1 MMAKSAL
8 WSLRDLGQ
16 SPWYD
21 QISREM
27 IDSGELADLRDRGIA
42 GVTSN
47 PSIFQGAVAGSSAY
61 DGIILEHARAGLG
74 TEEIYEKLAI
84 HDIQDAC
91 DILRPV
97 YDDTDGA
104 DGFVSLEVSPH
115 LAHDTQGTI
124 ENARRLWKQVDRP
137 NLMVKVPGTEAGVPA
152 INTLLT
158 EGLNI
163 NVTLLFS
170 LAAYEAV
177 ANTFV
182 DALEARKKAGKD
194 VAGVASVAS
203 FFISRV
209 DSAADGRI
217 QARIDSGDKDLAAL
231 SGKIAVANAIAAYAL
246 YLDIFSGDRWD
257 ALVSA
262 GGRPQRCLWASTST
276 KNPAYSDVLY
286 VEELVAPHTVNTM
299 PPATVVAWED
309 HGDARLTLENN
320 IESAR
325 QDLARLAA
333 AGISMDEITDE
344 LLAAGVKAFADSYD
358 VLLEDVSGKASALLE
373 KVHG

>member
-1 MMAKSAL
+1 MAKSAL

-27 IDSGELADLRDRGIA
+27 IDSGELAGLRDRGIA

-47 PSIFQGAVAGSSAY
+47 PSIFQAAVAGSSAY
-61 DGIILEHARAGLG
+61 DGIILENARSGLDS
-74 TEEIYEKLAI
+74 EAIYEKLAI

-97 YDDTDGA
+97 YDETKGA
-104 DGFVSLEVSPH
+104 DGFVSFEVSPH

-124 ENARRLWKQVDRP
+124 DNARRLWALVDRP
-137 NLMVKVPGTEAGVPA
+137 NLMIKVPGTEAGVPA

-170 LAAYEAV
+170 LTAYEAV
-177 ANTFV
+177 ARTFI
-182 DALEARKKAGKD
+182 DALEARKAAGDD
-194 VAGVASVAS
+194 VGAVSSVAS
-203 FFISRV
+203 FFVSRV
-209 DSAADGRI
+209 ESAADGRI
-217 QARIDSGDKDLAAL
+217 QARIDSGESALSAL
-231 SGKIAVANAIAAYAL
+231 SGKTAVANAIAAYGMF
-246 YLDIFSGDRWD
+246 LDIFSGERWD
-257 ALVSA
+257 ALAAA
-262 GGRPQRCLWASTST
+262 GGRVQRCLWASTST
-276 KNPAYSDVLY
+276 KNPAYSDILY

-309 HGDARLTLENN
+309 HGDARLTLEDN
-320 IESAR
+320 IENAR
-325 QDLARLAA
+325 ADLANLKA
-333 AGISMDEITDE
+333 AGISMEEITDE
-344 LLAAGVKAFADSYD
+344 LLAAGVKAFADSYND
-358 VLLEDVSGKASALLE
+358 LLEDVSSKASALLE
-373 KVHG
+373 TVHS

>member
-1 MMAKSAL
+1 MAKSAL

-27 IDSGELADLRDRGIA
+27 IDSGELAALRDRGIA

-47 PSIFQGAVAGSSAY
+47 PSIFQAAVAGSSAY
-61 DGIILEHARAGLG
+61 DGIILENARSGLDS
-74 TEEIYEKLAI
+74 EAIYEKLAI

-97 YDDTDGA
+97 YDETKGA

-115 LAHDTQGTI
+115 LADDTQGTI
-124 ENARRLWKQVDRP
+124 DNARRLWGLVDRP
-137 NLMVKVPGTEAGVPA
+137 NLMIKVPGTEAGVPA

-170 LAAYEAV
+170 LTAYEAV
-177 ANTFV
+177 ARTYV
-182 DALEARKKAGKD
+182 DALEARKAAGDD
-194 VAGVASVAS
+194 VGAVSSVAS
-203 FFISRV
+203 FFVSRV

-217 QARIDSGDKDLAAL
+217 QARIDSGESALSTL
-231 SGKIAVANAIAAYAL
+231 SGKTAVANAIAAYGMF
-246 YLDIFSGDRWD
+246 LDIFSGERWD
-257 ALVSA
+257 ALASA
-262 GGRPQRCLWASTST
+262 GGRVQRCLWASTST
-276 KNPAYSDVLY
+276 KNPAYSDILY
-286 VEELVAPHTVNTM
+286 VEELIAPHTVNTM
-299 PPATVVAWED
+299 PAATVVAWED
-309 HGDARLTLENN
+309 HGEARLTLEDN
-320 IESAR
+320 IENAR
-325 QDLARLAA
+325 ADMANLEA

-358 VLLEDVSGKASALLE
+358 SLLEDVSGKASALLE
-373 KVHG
+373 TVHG

>member
-1 MMAKSAL
+1 MAKSAL

-27 IDSGELADLRDRGIA
+27 IDSGELAGLRDRGIA

-47 PSIFQGAVAGSSAY
+47 PSIFQAAVAGSSAY
-61 DGIILEHARAGLG
+61 DGIILENARSGLDS
-74 TEEIYEKLAI
+74 EAIYEKLAI

-97 YDDTDGA
+97 YDETKGA
-104 DGFVSLEVSPH
+104 DGFVSFEVSPH

-124 ENARRLWKQVDRP
+124 NNARRLWALVDRP
-137 NLMVKVPGTEAGVPA
+137 NLMIKVPGTEAGVPA

-170 LAAYEAV
+170 LTAYEAV
-177 ANTFV
+177 ARTFI
-182 DALEARKKAGKD
+182 DALEARKAAGDD
-194 VAGVASVAS
+194 VGAVSSVAS
-203 FFISRV
+203 FFVSRV
-209 DSAADGRI
+209 ESAADGRI
-217 QARIDSGDKDLAAL
+217 QARIDSGESALSAL
-231 SGKIAVANAIAAYAL
+231 SGKTAVANAIAAYGMF
-246 YLDIFSGDRWD
+246 LDIFSGERWD
-257 ALVSA
+257 ALAAA
-262 GGRPQRCLWASTST
+262 GGRVQRCLWASTST
-276 KNPAYSDVLY
+276 KNPAYSDILY

-309 HGDARLTLENN
+309 HGDARLTLEDN
-320 IESAR
+320 IENAR
-325 QDLARLAA
+325 ADLANLKA
-333 AGISMDEITDE
+333 AGISMEEITDE
-344 LLAAGVKAFADSYD
+344 LLAAGVKAFADSYND
-358 VLLEDVSGKASALLE
+358 LLEDISGKASALLE
-373 KVHG
+373 TVHS

>member
-1 MMAKSAL
+1 MAKSAL

-27 IDSGELADLRDRGIA
+27 IDSGELAALRDRGIA

-47 PSIFQGAVAGSSAY
+47 PSIFQAAVAGSSAY
-61 DGIILEHARAGLG
+61 DGIILENARSGLDS
-74 TEEIYEKLAI
+74 EAIYEKLAI

-97 YDDTDGA
+97 YDEAKGA
-104 DGFVSLEVSPH
+104 DGFVSFEVSPH

-124 ENARRLWKQVDRP
+124 DNARRLWGLVNRP
-137 NLMVKVPGTEAGVPA
+137 NLMIKVPGTEAGVPA

-170 LAAYEAV
+170 LTAYEAV
-177 ANTFV
+177 ARTFI
-182 DALEARKKAGKD
+182 DALEARKAAGDD
-194 VAGVASVAS
+194 VGAVSSVAS
-203 FFISRV
+203 FFVSRV
-209 DSAADGRI
+209 ESAADGRI
-217 QARIDSGDKDLAAL
+217 QARIDAGESALSAL
-231 SGKIAVANAIAAYAL
+231 SGKTAVANATAAYGMF
-246 YLDIFSGDRWD
+246 LDIFSGERWD
-257 ALVSA
+257 VLAAA
-262 GGRPQRCLWASTST
+262 GGRVQRCLWASTST
-276 KNPAYSDVLY
+276 KNPAYSDILY
-286 VEELVAPHTVNTM
+286 VEELIAPHTVNTM

-309 HGDARLTLENN
+309 HGEARLTLEGN
-320 IESAR
+320 IENAR
-325 QDLARLAA
+325 ADLANLEA
-333 AGISMDEITDE
+333 AGISMEEITDE

-358 VLLEDVSGKASALLE
+358 SLLEDVSGKASALLE
-373 KVHG
+373 TVHG